1 MNAAELFANL
11 PRGKEDKPLLFAMG
25 PLVYDFHDIDGLYFM
40 LDRKLSGCLVM
51 MWAKPMDPEVAGTV
65 TLDGEPV
72 EGCVLHPMAAM
83 GGMWILGVPLRGRVT
98 EYGREYALHVEGY
111 ADIDGNTMNPQDFT
125 VTGMERVSPDPA
137 FAAHEAVALRA
148 AREGIVLMRNENH
161 ALPLRP
167 GALNLFGKAVHE
179 FRTTAVGAGKINPR
193 YSVNFLEAVQD
204 REGYEVNREL
214 VEFYGLGRD
223 ETPGRE
229 LLDRAKAL
237 SDTAIV
243 FISRPAGEN
252 MDSSSAKGE
261 FYLDN
266 SEDGLIRQLTGEFA
280 HVIAVLNVGY
290 PMDVSWAERYGVDG
304 LVYNGFGGMLAG
316 PALLDV
322 LTGAENPSGKLP
334 DTWAMRYEDIPA
346 SWNFYDCKDRPRLD
360 AEATAYVDTV
370 YEEDIYVGYRY
381 FSTFGKRPAYPFGF
395 GLSYTD
401 FVVEPDAI
409 CWDGSALTMKI
420 FVKNMGRCPGK
431 EVVQVYVGKP
441 DTELEKPER
450 ELVWFGK
457 TGFLA
462 PGDVDELRVEVP
474 KSHLQ
479 AYSEELAAYV
489 LDPGEYRVYAGN
501 SSLAPMCGSFRVESR
516 EILKRVRNRMAP
528 TVEFTR
534 LSKRDPEGT
543 FPQGR
548 LSGIVE
554 GKSSFMPYAKRG
566 DYPAEF
572 AGKARETPLTFED
585 VRREPSLAG
594 DFTAQMTVEELARV
608 SVCASAGWGM
618 EGVGEAG
625 SVFSPEGYDLPRFP
639 VADGNSG
646 VNLNIRNIGMPS
658 GATLCAS
665 FDRELCRE
673 VGRVIGQEAKA
684 LGIPMILAPALNLHR
699 NPLNGRQ
706 PEYFSEDPYLA
717 GTLAGAY
724 AQGLEGAGTAS
735 CMKHFIANNAESSRK
750 RNQSVISER
759 AIRELYLRAF
769 EYAMEA
775 HMPAA
780 VMTAYNAVNGCPTAA
795 DPDLLL
801 GILREEL
808 GFEGFIMTDWTT
820 YDTVDVAAMVQAGNC
835 WITPGSLDG
844 TYTAPIVEGV
854 KDGGVDLARLRSNV
868 ASLVGVLARFS

>member
-1 MNAAELFANL
+1 MNAANLFANL

-40 LDRKLSGCLVM
+40 LDRKLSGCLIL
-51 MWAKPMDPEVAGTV
+51 MWAKPMDTSVTGTV
-65 TLDGEPV
+65 TLDGKPI
-72 EGCVLHPMAAM
+72 EGSVLQPMAVM

-111 ADIDGNTMNPQDFT
+111 RDQDGNIMNPQDFT
-125 VTGMERVSPDPA
+125 VTSAERAAPDPA
-137 FAAHEAVALRA
+137 HADTEAVALQA
-148 AREGIVLMRNENH
+148 AREGIVLMRSENG
-161 ALPLRP
+161 ALPLKP
-167 GALNLFGKAVHE
+167 GTLNLFGKAVHE

-193 YSVNFLEAVQD
+193 YSVNFIEAVD
-204 REGYEVNREL
+204 SRDGYQLNREIIS
-214 VEFYGLGRD
+214 FYGMGRD
-223 ETPGRE
+223 ELPGRE
-229 LLDRAKAL
+229 ALDRAKGL

-252 MDSSSAKGE
+252 MDSGSAKGE
-261 FYLDN
+261 YYLDIG
-266 SEDGLIRQLTGEFA
+266 EDALIQQLTSEFT

-290 PMDVSWAERYGVDG
+290 PIDVSWAERYGVDA
-304 LVYNGFGGMLAG
+304 LVYNGLGGMLAG

-322 LTGAENPSGKLP
+322 LTGVENPSGKLP
-334 DTWAMRYEDIPA
+334 DTWAADYRDIPA
-346 SWNFYDCKDRPRLD
+346 SRNFYDCNGRPRLGAD
-360 AEATAYVDTV
+360 ATEYVDTV

-401 FVVEPDAI
+401 FVVEPDNLR
-409 CWDGSALTMKI
+409 WDGESLTMKVY
-420 FVKNMGRCPGK
+420 VKNMGKLPGR
-431 EVVQVYVGKP
+431 EVVQIYVGKP

-457 TGFLA
+457 TGLLA
-462 PGDVDELRVEVP
+462 PGDVVGLEVNVP
-474 KSHLQ
+474 KHHLQ

-489 LDPGEYRVYAGN
+489 LDPGEYRVYVGN
-501 SSLAPMCGSFRVESR
+501 SSLAPGCGSFRMERR
-516 EILKRVRNRMAP
+516 EILKQAKNRMTP
-528 TVEFTR
+528 GVDFPR
-534 LSKRDPEGT
+534 LSKHNPEGT
-543 FPQGR
+543 FPKGQ
-548 LSGIVE
+548 LSGVVD
-554 GKSSFMPYAKRG
+554 GKTTFQPYAGRG
-566 DYPAEF
+566 EYPAEF
-572 AGKARETPLTFED
+572 IGKAHDTPLTFAD
-585 VRREPSLAG
+585 VRRDPGLAE
-594 DFTAQMTVEELARV
+594 DFTSQLTVEELARI

-625 SVFSPEGYDLPRFP
+625 SVFSPEGYELPRFP

-665 FDRELCRE
+665 FNQELCRE
-673 VGRVIGQEAKA
+673 VGRAIGLEAKE

-717 GTLAGAY
+717 GIMAGVY
-724 AQGLEGAGTAS
+724 AQGLESTGTAS

-769 EYAMEA
+769 EYAMEV
-775 HMPAA
+775 HMPAS

-820 YDTVDVAAMVQAGNC
+820 YDTVDVAAMAQAGNC
-835 WITPGSLDG
+835 WITPGSLDDA
-844 TYTAPIVEGV
+844 YIAPIVEGV
-854 KDGGVDLARLRSNV
+854 KSGRVELARLQCNV
-868 ASLVGVLARFS
+868 ASLLRTIARFS